1 MVGSRGAGLLALGV
15 GVQIIADTLAAL
27 LVAQAVQGLGAGL
40 ARPGFSGG
48 ASVAV
53 RPEEQGA
60 AAGLVVAAN
69 GAGFVFSPLIG
80 GVVYETVGMNAP
92 LIIMLAL
99 LIAMMIFAVR
109 SRRLRNAVAL
119 DPEPSEPTTP

>member
-1 MVGSRGAGLLALGV
+1 VS
-15 GVQIIADTLAAL
+15 
-27 LVAQAVQGLGAGL
+27 QAVQGLGAGL
-40 ARPGFSGG
+40 ARPGFAGG

-53 RPEEQGA
+53 KPEEQGS

-92 LIIMLAL
+92 LIITVVL
-99 LIAMMIFAVR
+99 LTAMMAFALR
-109 SRRLRNAVAL
+109 SRRLRNASVIET
-119 DPEPSEPTTP
+119 PPSEPTTPS